1 MALVFSLATINAENS
16 EIKYEIFENSEI
28 KMTSFLIFLTI
39 LYIIKLPIKC
49 ESKRMRRTLKANL
62 PCTLLKYFKNG
73 RKKGRKRVKERK
85 TEKKSKSRT
94 WNERHE
100 ISASGNKRL
109 SNLNK
114 PNHTLGGKDT

>member
-73 RKKGRKRVKERK
+73 RKKGRKRERK
-85 TEKKSKSRT
+85 RGRQKRK
-94 WNERHE
+94 
-100 ISASGNKRL
+100 ASQEHGMKGMRFL
-109 SNLNK
+109 LQVI
-114 PNHTLGGKDT
+114 KD

>member
-1 MALVFSLATINAENS
+1 
-16 EIKYEIFENSEI
+16 
-28 KMTSFLIFLTI
+28 MTSFLIFLTI

-49 ESKRMRRTLKANL
+49 ESKIMTRTLKANL

-73 RKKGRKRVKERK
+73 RKEEREREREKERK